1 MLLIF
6 INRFQQ
12 IDKKEY
18 LEVIA
23 GMRILMSFFSG

>member
-6 INRFQQ
+6 MNRFQQ

-23 GMRILMSFFSG
+23 GMKIWMSFFCG

>member
-18 LEVIA
+18 LEIIA
-23 GMRILMSFFSG
+23 GMRVWMSFFSG

>member
-18 LEVIA
+18 LEVI
-23 GMRILMSFFSG
+23 GWYENLDELF

>member
-6 INRFQQ
+6 INRFHQ
-12 IDKKEY
+12 IDKNEY

-23 GMRILMSFFSG
+23 GMKIWMSFFCG